1 MAESLVQILAGLALL
16 FLAQGRIY
24 ERLEELVFHRLR
36 AGITRVFQGRLTLWL
51 MGVIS
56 ALLLQASRIPASLAG
71 QLVTRRIL
79 SVEQAFTLTLGAA
92 IGSSLK
98 SWLFAAQV
106 QIQVALLF
114 LGLGFVM
121 SLFQKNRLSLLAAPL
136 IAAGCFWASLE
147 LIWQGLLPFLSGL
160 HFNPHLSFLP
170 ASRLLTQLWWMLL
183 AVGLVVTLRSAT
195 LVVFLILQTA
205 WLPLLNM
212 ESGSALILG
221 ANLGMGL
228 FLVHRLNS
236 PERIAE
242 LAWMQ
247 LMYRLVIGLLL
258 LCLFPS
264 FYHLAYWLVPGPETP
279 VFLAFRLATV
289 HILINCLMSGVGSAS
304 IGVWRGLS
312 RWLRQNQEP
321 EPTSLLLTRTVR
333 RMLQRAPDFAQ
344 IEIEQQLQ
352 IALEHTKRL
361 TDLNFRLLTENQYS
375 GRNLEQEVYL
385 FETIQHSIYDLILPL
400 YASVDE
406 SAHHKLQA
414 SLRAVDHCSQLYAYA
429 YQLQMDLDQGIRIQ
443 LFVFPSHLS
452 AALAKYQKCFNEV
465 WLALLLKHGSLS
477 PEPMETSLD
486 ELEDAFLDHLNR
498 EASDYQIWVHRVLS
512 LLRQQS
518 QAIYQVYY
526 TLQAP
531 QLHLDTEGNAI
542 ETDPLPESIPE

>member
-51 MGVIS
+51 MGIIS
-56 ALLLQASRIPASLAG
+56 ALLLQASRIPSHLAG
-71 QLVTRRIL
+71 QLVTRRLL

-98 SWLFAAQV
+98 TWLFAAQV

-114 LGLGFVM
+114 LGLGFLM

-147 LIWQGLLPFLSGL
+147 LIWQGLLPFLSSL
-160 HFNPHLSFLP
+160 HFNPQLTLLP
-170 ASRLLTQLWWMLL
+170 ASRLLFQMWFMLL
-183 AVGLVVTLRSAT
+183 AMGLVIVLRSAT

-205 WLPLLNM
+205 WLPIINM

-221 ANLGMGL
+221 TNLGMGL
-228 FLVHRLNS
+228 FLIHRLKS

-247 LMYRLVIGLLL
+247 VLHRVLIGLLL
-258 LCLFPS
+258 LCFFPS
-264 FYHLAYWLVPGPETP
+264 FYHLAYFLVPGPESP

-289 HILINCLMSGVGSAS
+289 HILINCLMSGSAAAS
-304 IGVWRGLS
+304 MGIWRRLS
-312 RWLRQNQEP
+312 LWLHQTQEL

-333 RMLQRAPDFAQ
+333 RMLQRAPQYALV
-344 IEIEQQLQ
+344 EIEQQLQ

-361 TDLNFRLLTENQYS
+361 TDLNFRLLTENQLS
-375 GRNLEQEVYL
+375 QRNLEQEVYL

-400 YASVDE
+400 YARVDE
-406 SAHHKLQA
+406 SIHTKIQA
-414 SLRAVDHCSQLYAYA
+414 SLRAVDHCSQLYSDAH
-429 YQLQMDLDQGIRIQ
+429 QLQVDLDQGIRIQ

-452 AALAKYQKCFNEV
+452 AALAKYQQCFNEV
-465 WLALLLKHGSLS
+465 WLALLLKHSSLS

-486 ELEDAFLDHLNR
+486 ELEDAFLEHLQP
-498 EASDYQIWVHRVLS
+498 EGSDYQIWVHRVLS

-531 QLHLDTEGNAI
+531 RFSETELDPTQPQI
-542 ETDPLPESIPE
+542 EIEAGD